1 LARADAGDL
10 AVIGSGVQ
18 ARTHLVAMAEVRRL
32 RSVRVWSP
40 TPARLRAFAEEAASI
55 VSTPIEVAKSAR
67 DAVRGADLI
76 CCVTSSRTPVLEG
89 EWIAR
94 GAHVNAIGAS
104 TPDTRELDTAAIANA
119 RVYVDRRESALAE
132 AGDILIPLNEAAI
145 GPDHIR
151 GELGELLMGSVRG
164 RENPDDV
171 TVFKSLGLAI
181 EDAAA
186 AHHVH
191 AAAVRAG
198 LGTEIDL
205 KHTHGEVLR

>member
-1 LARADAGDL
+1 
-10 AVIGSGVQ
+10 
-18 ARTHLVAMAEVRRL
+18 
-32 RSVRVWSP
+32 WSP
-40 TPARLRAFAEEAASI
+40 SPDRLRAFADEAASI
-55 VSTPIEVAKSAR
+55 VSAPIEAAASAR
-67 DAVRGADLI
+67 DAVRDADII
-76 CCVTSSRTPVLEG
+76 CCVTSSRTPVVEG

-94 GAHVNAIGAS
+94 GAHVNAVGAS
-104 TPDTRELDTAAIANA
+104 TPDTRELDTAAIAAA

-132 AGDILIPLNEAAI
+132 AGDILIPLNEGAI

-151 GELGELLMGSVRG
+151 GELGELLTGSARG

-186 AHHVH
+186 AQHVH

-205 KHTHGEVLR
+205 RHSHGEVLR